1 MKPLEEIP
9 VVTCFLRNR
18 GDVLLLRRSE
28 KVGSYR
34 GKWGGVAGY
43 AEGAPEEAALRE
55 IAEETG
61 LVASVELVRRGEPFP
76 VEDHSLH
83 RKWIVHPFLFDCG
96 SRDFKLDREST
107 EAEWVSPT
115 EILRRDTVPEL
126 WTSYLSVA
134 PTVET
139 VNRDS
144 EHGSAYISIRALEVL
159 RDRAALL
166 DQKRVAP
173 VEAWKDLAATALR
186 LLTGHPFMAV
196 LVNRVNR
203 VMHLSKKSRS
213 AEAVEKHARSSI
225 DRAGADDEGAARQAA
240 RLVAER
246 RVLTLSGSGTVM
258 AALRAAA
265 PSPVAVAVAESR
277 PGGEG
282 ASVAEA
288 LGRRGLPVTLLPDS
302 ALCALLTERRF
313 DLVLVGA
320 DSLLPSGAIVN
331 KVGSCGAALAARQ
344 AGIPFYVASA
354 TDKIQLNN
362 DVQLPQGDPKE
373 LYNGGGPIETF
384 VPIFEVV
391 PAGLVTSVLTERG
404 VLKPEDL
411 RSIASQMEKLADWRN
426 G

>member
-43 AEGAPEEAALRE
+43 AEGPPEEAALRE

-76 VEDHSLH
+76 VEDLSLH
-83 RKWIVHPFLFDCG
+83 RRWIVHPFLFDCG

-139 VNRDS
+139 VNRDT

-166 DQKRVAP
+166 VQKRVEP
-173 VEAWKDLAATALR
+173 VEAWKDLTATALR
-186 LLTGHPFMAV
+186 LLSGHPSMAV
-196 LVNRVNR
+196 LVNRLNR
-203 VMHLSKKSRS
+203 VMHLSRKSRS
-213 AEAVEKHARSSI
+213 AEAVEENARSSI

-282 ASVAEA
+282 TSVAEA

-373 LYNGGGPIETF
+373 LYTGGGPVETF

-404 VLKPEDL
+404 C
-411 RSIASQMEKLADWRN
+411 
-426 G
+426 